1 MDDLLDLFHR
11 IARDSFLPGKRLR
24 VIVNTFARSQ
34 ALFWL
39 WSDYDDLYFA
49 PWRKGEVSDFR
60 PTASLDFYLLPD
72 CA

>member
-1 MDDLLDLFHR
+1 VDDLLDLFHR
-11 IARDSFLPGKRLR
+11 IARDSFLPDKRLR
-24 VIVNTFARSQ
+24 VIVNTFAWSQ

-39 WSDYDDLYFA
+39 WSNHDDFYFT
-49 PWRKGEVSDFR
+49 PRRKREVSDFR